1 MGLQAMESLFTLDLP
16 AALAWQN
23 LGLCL
28 LGMAAGTLIGT
39 FLGTLPTFVAA
50 SVMLV
55 GLPLS
60 GSTAAAI
67 LAGGFCGALYG
78 TSLSV
83 VLAGAPARPPDGPAA
98 EKPAQARPG
107 AGALLVASLLG
118 STVATLVAL
127 LLGCAVLLVFVA
139 VPGNLMTAIALAMG
153 NPEFVA
159 LIAVFL
165 VLVVALGGGT
175 PPKALVMMMLGL
187 ALAYV
192 SADGEHGEPSES
204 QDRYITLLALGLVTF
219 AAALVRL
226 RAVNVTPPAPLRPW
240 LPRRKD
246 LMQIVRPALRGGG
259 VGLLLGLLPMEI
271 LVLRFVAYRIEQGLA
286 KDRARNP
293 SARRGMIELGAGV
306 LPIGPIM
313 AITAA
318 VMVLPGP
325 LPFIEEPALFWSTV
339 AAMWTGNMI
348 VLALGLGLA
357 GACVRLLLVPRHII
371 LGAVIL
377 AGCAS
382 IYMAYSSF
390 ADVGAAIIL

>member
-1 MGLQAMESLFTLDLP
+1 MESLFTLDLP

-67 LAGGFCGALYG
+67 LAGVFCGALYG

-165 VLVVALGGGT
+165 VLVVALGNR
-175 PPKALVMMMLGL
+175 
-187 ALAYV
+187 
-192 SADGEHGEPSES
+192 SREPLE
-204 QDRYITLLALGLVTF
+204 
-219 AAALVRL
+219 
-226 RAVNVTPPAPLRPW
+226 
-240 LPRRKD
+240 
-246 LMQIVRPALRGGG
+246 ALRGWMARNNA
-259 VGLLLGLLPMEI
+259 VIMAVI
-271 LVLRFVAYRIEQGLA
+271 LVLIGA
-286 KDRARNP
+286 KLIGDA
-293 SARRGMIELGAGV
+293 IAG
-306 LPIGPIM
+306 
-313 AITAA
+313 
-318 VMVLPGP
+318 
-325 LPFIEEPALFWSTV
+325 F
-339 AAMWTGNMI
+339 
-348 VLALGLGLA
+348 
-357 GACVRLLLVPRHII
+357 
-371 LGAVIL
+371 
-377 AGCAS
+377 
-382 IYMAYSSF
+382 SS
-390 ADVGAAIIL
+390 